1 MLIVNLRMLENIAKW
16 SDFLLSHYTKTFA
29 DRSVYWTARER
40 SKTHQDL
47 LTMAVDSYD
56 KGKVTLPRWPF
67 QRTPKKAIFE
77 STHRNLTAYSI
88 FSRVLDGDIYFHDGP
103 VSKVQVLPSL
113 GASYTGYGV
122 FLYLSDEG
130 MAGGANWTIE
140 VAPLQ
145 QLPHTPRLPNGLQ

>member
-1 MLIVNLRMLENIAKW
+1 MSCAGETALPTGHAQTCLGPGSRIFELQLVHANCKPEDVGEHCKW

-47 LTMAVDSYD
+47 LTMAVGSYD

-88 FSRVLDGDIYFHDGP
+88 FSRVLDGDIYFHDA
-103 VSKVQVLPSL
+103 L
-113 GASYTGYGV
+113 
-122 FLYLSDEG
+122 
-130 MAGGANWTIE
+130 
-140 VAPLQ
+140 
-145 QLPHTPRLPNGLQ
+145 